1 MTLTQQQIAERL
13 KKGVKLVGANGERV
27 TLKKP
32 VQEASEI
39 DYLRLIAD
47 MLIRQ
52 SEAPAPTFVVPEP
65 KVVVQPS
72 PVQTSPK
79 PIKKWRFQV
88 EKDHRG
94 WTKEIIATA
103 VE

>member
-47 MLIRQ
+47 LLIRQ
-52 SEAPAPTFVVPEP
+52 SERPTPSFIVPKPE
-65 KVVVQPS
+65 VIVQPS
-72 PVQTSPK
+72 PVQSPPK
-79 PIKKWRFQV
+79 PIRKWRFQI
-88 EKDHRG
+88 EKDPRG
-94 WTKEIIATA
+94 YTKEIIATA
-103 VE
+103 ME